1 MDDVAFDHALIKA
14 AFALAAERGW
24 HHVSVAA
31 AAQAAEL
38 PLSRARQRFPTRHMI
53 LLRFERLADQAALT
67 EATLEGSARDRL
79 FGLLMRRI
87 DTLQS
92 HRAGVLAIRGSLT
105 VRPRTALWL
114 ALATRHSMRWMLEG
128 SGIRTDGLRGELR
141 VKGLLAVWLWT
152 IRAWRTDQTEH
163 LDVTMTAL
171 DKALSRA
178 EQMADFLG
186 WRNHPA
192 GPPSGASP
200 DPPLDPAT

>member
-1 MDDVAFDHALIKA
+1 MDDVAFDHALIRA
-14 AFALAAERGW
+14 ALALAAERGW

-38 PLSRARQRFPTRHMI
+38 PLSRARERFPSHHMI
-53 LLRFERLADQAALT
+53 LLRFGRLADQAALA

-87 DTLQS
+87 DALQS
-92 HRAGVLAIRGSLT
+92 HRAGMLAVLGGLPA
-105 VRPRTALWL
+105 RPRTALWL
-114 ALATRHSMRWMLEG
+114 ALATRRSMRWMLEA
-128 SGIRTDGLRGELR
+128 SGIRTEGFRGELR
-141 VKGLLAVWLWT
+141 VKGLLAVWLWA

-163 LDVTMTAL
+163 LDVTMAAL

-186 WRNHPA
+186 WRPR
-192 GPPSGASP
+192 PETPSGTSP
-200 DPPLDPAT
+200 DSPLDTAT